1 MNRLYVTDLDHTFLR
16 SDLSISGFTKKIWNE
31 KRQESLLSIA
41 TARSF
46 YSAQVFLKD
55 LEINAPMILLDGS
68 LIVTPEKK
76 IIDVKFLN
84 RAAAD
89 ELIAE
94 AIRFDNLHPFV
105 IGLKNSE
112 LDEAFFH
119 PVQLTPMQIEVLKNY
134 KSDKRLEEH
143 ADVKAMER
151 TLKIVYMAD
160 EARLRP
166 LTLHL
171 KALYGDLFEFKLSPE
186 NYTGGYFLTILHP
199 LGDKA
204 HALEKVS
211 EFTGRPLED
220 VTVFGDS
227 INDIGMF
234 KLAGTSAA
242 VKNALEEVKAVAK
255 IILPHTNDEDA
266 VANYLKTTMK

>member
-16 SDLSISGFTKKIWNE
+16 SDLSISGFAKKIWNE
-31 KRQESLLSIA
+31 KRQEAFLSIA

-46 YSAQVFLKD
+46 YSAQLFLKD

-68 LIVTPEKK
+68 LIVTPQKK

-94 AIRFDNLHPFV
+94 AIKFDNLHPFV

-143 ADVKAMER
+143 ANVKAMER

-171 KALYGDLFEFKLSPE
+171 KAHYGDLFEFKLSPE

-211 EFTGRPLED
+211 EYTGRPLED

-242 VKNALEEVKAVAK
+242 VKNALEEVKAVAR